1 MSTSPIQ
8 RIADLEA
15 RVTALTAENE
25 ALRARIN
32 GHGTG
37 NGPFDID
44 KLIEAIGLRIDRS
57 GQLLREDF
65 TGKLAGLISPYI
77 DKTLRQCEEVAAKQ
91 DDLEK
96 KFKEHKKAVAGSAAE
111 LEASFVKIR
120 KEANKDWTAQRDKI
134 QEDLGHVDSFLTSF
148 RAELKRNGKKLDDA
162 VTDCRLAVRACHE
175 LTEKMA
181 EPTESAIARL
191 DEVKQRGEAD
201 ITRASKRLTATY
213 DGLRRPFMWG
223 IVGLAAAIVIL
234 HLVLG
239 GFVTWNNRKQLD
251 THWQDLVEHSEQQK
265 KDIQGMLDESLKQ
278 VRESQID
285 SEIKAKMWDEIVKDL
300 NPQTRDSYLMKL
312 RERVRAAGDK
322 RLGDQMQA
330 GYDQMNGKK
339 K

>member
-25 ALRARIN
+25 GLRARIN
-32 GHGTG
+32 GHGNG
-37 NGPFDID
+37 NGPLDID

-77 DKTLRQCEEVAAKQ
+77 DKTLRQCDEVAAKQ

-111 LEASFVKIR
+111 IEASFVKIR
-120 KEANKDWTAQRDKI
+120 KEANKDWTAQREKI
-134 QEDLGHVDSFLTSF
+134 QEDLGRVDSFVTSF
-148 RAELKRNGKKLDDA
+148 RSELQRNGKKLDDA
-162 VTDCRLAVRACHE
+162 VTDCRLSVRACHE
-175 LTEKMA
+175 LTQKMA
-181 EPTESAIARL
+181 EPTETAIARL
-191 DEVKQRGEAD
+191 DEVKKRGEAD
-201 ITRASKRLTATY
+201 IAAAATRLKNTY
-213 DGLRRPFMWG
+213 NGLREPFMKVVAVVVIAIIVLHLGLGAFMTWSNRRELNAQWDGL
-223 IVGLAAAIVIL
+223 VNK
-234 HLVLG
+234 
-239 GFVTWNNRKQLD
+239 T
-251 THWQDLVEHSEQQK
+251 EEQK
-265 KDIQGMLDESLKQ
+265 KEIQGILDESLKQ
-278 VRESQID
+278 VKEAQID

-300 NPQTRDSYLMKL
+300 NPQTRDGYLMKL

-322 RLGDQMQA
+322 RLDDQMRA